1 MYGIFQI
8 FKTENDVG
16 ENEQESVIHISF
28 CIRTRGHEMKLVGK
42 SSKASNMSLRINT

>member
-28 CIRTRGHEMKLVGK
+28 CIRGHEMKLVGK